1 MTRILLIVLALGW
14 LADDGAKQG
23 REGNALYEKSDYAA
37 AAAAYQAGL
46 AALPADGDFAVRQS
60 LYNNLGAA
68 LYRQGNYEEARDA
81 LDQAV
86 GLAQSL
92 PELARSAYNA
102 GNTAFQQE
110 DLEGAL
116 GYYEESMLADP
127 ANVDAKFNY
136 EFVKRQLEEQQQN
149 GDGGQDEQNQDPQQQ
164 EDGENN
170 DEQDQQQ
177 QDDQQQEQDGEQ
189 EQQDQ
194 QQQQDD
200 QQQEQDGEQQPQP
213 DDGQQG
219 EQNQQ
224 QQPSPADPTKL
235 SKEQAERILQALGN
249 EEQELL
255 REVQKMNVPP
265 RRVEKDW

>member
-1 MTRILLIVLALGW
+1 MTRIVLIFLALGW

-23 REGNALYEKSDYAA
+23 REGNALYEQGDYEA

-46 AALPADGDFAVRQS
+46 AALPADGDLAIRQG

-68 LYRQGNYEEARDA
+68 LYRQGNYEDARKA

-92 PELARSAYNA
+92 PERARSAYNA

-116 GYYEESMLADP
+116 GYYEETMLADP
-127 ANVDAKFNY
+127 TNVDAKFNY
-136 EFVKRQLEEQQQN
+136 EFVKRQLEEQQQD
-149 GDGGQDEQNQDPQQQ
+149 GDGGQDQQNQDPQQQ

-170 DEQDQQQ
+170 DEQEQQQ

-189 EQQDQ
+189 NQ

-213 DDGQQG
+213 DDGEQG
-219 EQNQQ
+219 DQNQQ
-224 QQPSPADPTKL
+224 QQPSQADPTKL

-255 REVQKMNVPP
+255 REVQKAKGPS